1 MYKNFKLLIVLC
13 SFSYNAFAQDFILN
27 PSSITHPVVASKG
40 MVATQHYLASKVGE
54 DILNQGGNAYD
65 AAVAVGF
72 ALAVVLPRAG
82 NIGGG
87 GFMVMH
93 DAKSN
98 EAFSID
104 YREKAPLKASR
115 DMYLND
121 DGSVNSLRSTVGYLA
136 IGVPGSVYGMW
147 EVHKKFGSM
156 EWAELLQPAIKLA
169 SEGFVMSQYMTMTL
183 NSRYK
188 KLSQFPETKDIFYK
202 DYPIEFNNVLIQADL
217 AQTLTLIAQNGVAG
231 FYEGEVADKIVNAME
246 KNGGLI
252 SHRDLKKYRPNWR
265 KPLRSNY
272 KGMNIITMGPP
283 SSGGIH
289 LIQMLNI
296 LENYNLKSFG
306 HNNPRYVALLAEVMK
321 FAYADR
327 SKYLGDPE
335 FFDVPV
341 QSLISK
347 EYAKKINNKIK
358 LDSITPSEKILPG
371 SELKNES
378 LDTTHFSVADKNGN
392 IVSNTYTLNSGFGS
406 GVVVDGTGILMN
418 NEMDDFVSAP
428 GVPNQFGLIGGEA
441 NKIEPF
447 KRPLSSMTPTIVLK
461 DGKPIYATGSPGGS
475 RIITTVLQFLLNT
488 LVFKMEISDAT
499 VAPRIHH
506 QWKPDVLML
515 ETGFD
520 IQHAAKIESLGQKI
534 YLSGPGTAL
543 ESIEIKNG
551 LFYGFGDTR
560 RPDSSAKGL

>member
-1 MYKNFKLLIVLC
+1 MKLLALLVM
-13 SFSYNAFAQDFILN
+13 AFAFNAEATIYN
-27 PSSITHPVVASKG
+27 SKAIVHPEVGQNG
-40 MVATQHYLASKVGE
+40 MVVSQHYLATNAGHS
-54 DILNQGGNAYD
+54 ILADGGNAYD
-65 AAVAVGF
+65 ASIAVAF

-87 GFMVMH
+87 GFMVMF
-93 DAKSN
+93 D
-98 EAFSID
+98 EASQESYSID
-104 YREKAPLKASR
+104 YRETAPEAASK
-115 DMYLND
+115 DMFLAS
-121 DGSVNSLRSTVGYLA
+121 DGSVDKKRATQGVLS
-136 IGVPGSVYGMW
+136 IGVPGTVYGMW
-147 EVHKKFGSM
+147 EVHKKFGSLP
-156 EWAELLQPAIKLA
+156 WSELLAPAVKLA
-169 SEGFVMSQYMTMTL
+169 EDGFLISPFMADAL
-183 NSRYK
+183 NKRYK
-188 KLSQFPETKDIFYK
+188 KLGKYKNFKNIFYSN
-202 DYPIEFNNVLIQADL
+202 YPVQMYQRLKQPNL
-217 AQTLTLIAQNGVAG
+217 AKTLKTISANGVKG
-231 FYEGEVADKIVNAME
+231 FYEGEVATKIDTFMRE
-246 KNGGLI
+246 NGGLI
-252 SHRDLKKYRPNWR
+252 TKKDLKNYRPIWR
-265 KPLRSNY
+265 ETLQGNFDEY
-272 KGMNIITMGPP
+272 KIVTMGPP
-283 SSGGIH
+283 SSGGVHI
-289 LIQMLNI
+289 IQMLNI
-296 LENYNLKSFG
+296 LENYDLVMMG
-306 HNNPRYVALLAEVMK
+306 HNSPTYTALLTESMK
-321 FAYADR
+321 YAYADR
-327 SKYLGDPE
+327 SKYLGDPG
-335 FFDVPV
+335 FFNVPV

-347 EYAKKINNKIK
+347 EYAEKIHNKIK
-358 LDSITPSEKILPG
+358 LNSITPSDKVLPG
-371 SELKNES
+371 SELKHES

-406 GVVVDGTGILMN
+406 GVIIDGTGILMN

-461 DGKPIYATGSPGGS
+461 DGKPVYATGSPGGS

-499 VAPRIHH
+499 VVPRIHH

>member
-1 MYKNFKLLIVLC
+1 MKLLALLLMASAFNAEAAIYNSKAIV
-13 SFSYNAFAQDFILN
+13 
-27 PSSITHPVVASKG
+27 HPEVGKNG
-40 MVATQHYLASKVGE
+40 MVVSQHYLATNAGHS
-54 DILNQGGNAYD
+54 ILAEGGNAYD
-65 AAVAVGF
+65 ASIAVAF

-87 GFMVMH
+87 GFMVMF
-93 DAKSN
+93 D
-98 EAFSID
+98 EASQESYSID
-104 YREKAPLKASR
+104 YREIAPEAATKNMFLAP
-115 DMYLND
+115 
-121 DGSVNSLRSTVGYLA
+121 DGSVDKKRATQGILS
-136 IGVPGSVYGMW
+136 IGVPGTVYGMW
-147 EVHKKFGSM
+147 EVHKKFGSLP
-156 EWAELLQPAIKLA
+156 WSELLAPAIELA
-169 SEGFVMSQYMTMTL
+169 EDGFLISPFMADAL
-183 NSRYK
+183 NKRYK
-188 KLSQFPETKDIFYK
+188 KLGKYKNFKNIFYSN
-202 DYPIEFNNVLIQADL
+202 YPVEMHQRLKQPDL
-217 AQTLTLIAQNGVAG
+217 ANTLKTISSKGVKG
-231 FYEGEVADKIVNAME
+231 FYEGQVATKIDAYMKE
-246 KNGGLI
+246 NGGLI
-252 SHRDLKKYRPNWR
+252 TKKDLKNYRPVWR
-265 KPLRSNY
+265 ETLNGNFNEY
-272 KGMNIITMGPP
+272 GIVTMGPP
-283 SSGGIH
+283 SSGGVHI
-289 LIQMLNI
+289 IQMLNI
-296 LENYNLKSFG
+296 LENFDLVVMG
-306 HNNPRYVALLAEVMK
+306 HNSPTYTALLTESMK
-321 FAYADR
+321 YAYADR

-347 EYAKKINNKIK
+347 EYAKKIYQKIE
-358 LDSITPSEKILPG
+358 LNSITSSDKILPG
-371 SELKNES
+371 SELRHES

-461 DGKPIYATGSPGGS
+461 DGKPVYATGSPGGS

-499 VAPRIHH
+499 VVPRIHH
-506 QWKPDVLML
+506 QWKPDVLIL

-520 IQHAAKIESLGQKI
+520 IKHAKKIESLGQKI

-543 ESIEIKNG
+543 ESIEIKNN

-560 RPDSSAKGL
+560 RPDSRAKGL

>member
-1 MYKNFKLLIVLC
+1 MKFLLIVLIAC
-13 SFSYNAFAQDFILN
+13 SYNLEAAIFNSKAIV
-27 PSSITHPVVASKG
+27 HPEVGENG
-40 MVATQHYLASKVGE
+40 MVVSQHYLATNVGHS
-54 DILNQGGNAYD
+54 ILAEGGNAYD
-65 AAVAVGF
+65 ASIAVAF

-87 GFMVMH
+87 GFMVMF
-93 DAKSN
+93 D
-98 EAFSID
+98 EALQQSFSID
-104 YREKAPLKASR
+104 YREMAPESATKSMFLSS
-115 DMYLND
+115 
-121 DGSVNSLRSTVGYLA
+121 DGSVNKRRATQGVLS
-136 IGVPGSVYGMW
+136 IGVPGTVYGMW
-147 EVHKKFGSM
+147 EVHKKFGSLP
-156 EWAELLQPAIKLA
+156 WSSLLAPAIQLAEDGFLISPFMADALNKRYEKLTKYKN
-169 SEGFVMSQYMTMTL
+169 F
-183 NSRYK
+183 SR
-188 KLSQFPETKDIFYK
+188 IFYSN
-202 DYPIEFNNVLIQADL
+202 YPVKMNQRLKQKNL
-217 AQTLTLIAQNGVAG
+217 AKTLKIISKNGAKG
-231 FYEGEVADKIVNAME
+231 FYEGDVASKIDAYMK

-252 SHRDLKKYRPNWR
+252 TKKDLENYRPVWR
-265 KPLRSNY
+265 ETLQGTFNEY
-272 KGMNIITMGPP
+272 KIISMGPP
-283 SSGGIH
+283 SSGGVHI
-289 LIQMLNI
+289 IQMLNI
-296 LENYNLKSFG
+296 LENYDLVMMG
-306 HNNPRYVALLAEVMK
+306 HNSPTYTALLTESMK
-321 FAYADR
+321 YAYADR

-335 FFDVPV
+335 FFDVPA

-358 LDSITPSEKILPG
+358 LNSITPSEKILPG